1 MEQTPTPTAPS
12 HRPMYVLLALYA
24 VCATATILFFDGTG
38 DEGDSVHHYL
48 FARYAPVHPA
58 LFMDHWAKP
67 LYVLLASPFAQA
79 GFVGVKIFNG
89 LAMMG
94 AMWFT
99 YLTARALDLKNAAAS
114 ALMIMFAPL
123 CYVLTFSGLTEPLF
137 ALFIALGLYCAAT
150 ERYWAA
156 GLVVSFLPFVRSE
169 GLVILGVFSL
179 YFLLKKKWK
188 LLPMLMLGHVVYS
201 VAGYFAHHDLGWV
214 FKKIPY
220 ATLGS
225 VYGSGELSHFVVELF
240 YVVGTPI
247 YVLFC
252 LGLIKVV
259 RDVFQEKTHR
269 DERLLILTGFGAFF
283 VFHSLAWYWGLFNSM
298 GLNRVLVGVMPL
310 IALIAL
316 QGWNGVAGLAS
327 KNIRLD
333 LAIRVALLG
342 LVVVFPF
349 TPSPSALH
357 WERDLNLT
365 AGQHVALRSAAFVRD
380 SLGPDHRI
388 VSGHPYVSEAY
399 NVDHFDPT
407 QRINLTPEYLK
418 NASPGDVVVW
428 DYWMG
433 FRENRVTK
441 ESLDAQPN
449 LKKVFAHEETING
462 RPVFYALYLVK

>member
-1 MEQTPTPTAPS
+1 
-12 HRPMYVLLALYA
+12 MYALLTLYA
-24 VCATATILFFDGTG
+24 LCAAATLLFFDGTG

-67 LYVLLASPFAQA
+67 LYVLLASPFAQL
-79 GFVGVKIFNG
+79 GFIGAKMFNV

-94 AMWFT
+94 AMWLT
-99 YLTARALDLKNAAAS
+99 YLTARSLNLKNAAA
-114 ALMIMFAPL
+114 AAVLMMFAPL

-137 ALFIALGLYCAAT
+137 ALFVAAAVYYSAT
-150 ERYWAA
+150 QRYLAA
-156 GLVVSFLPFVRSE
+156 CLLVSFLPFVRSE
-169 GLVILGVFSL
+169 GLVIIGVFGL

-188 LLPMLMLGHVVYS
+188 LLPLLMLGHVVYS

-225 VYGSGELSHFVVELF
+225 VYGSGELSHFVIELF

-252 LGLIKVV
+252 LGLLKCVWDI
-259 RDVFQEKTHR
+259 FQEKTHR
-269 DERLLILTGFGAFF
+269 DERLLILLGFGAFF
-283 VFHSLAWYWGLFNSM
+283 VFHSLAWHWGLFNSM
-298 GLNRVLVGVMPL
+298 GLNRVLVGVLPL

-316 QGWNGVAGLAS
+316 QGLNWAARLAV
-327 KNIRLD
+327 KNVRLGR
-333 LAIRVALLG
+333 AILGTLLG
-342 LVVVFPF
+342 VVVVFPF

-357 WERDLNLT
+357 WVRDLNLT
-365 AGQHVALRSAAFVRD
+365 VGQHVALRSAAFVRD
-380 SLGPDHRI
+380 SLGAGHRI

-399 NVDHFDPT
+399 RVDHFDEK
-407 QRINLTPEYLK
+407 QRVNLTLKYLER
-418 NASPGDVVVW
+418 AVPGDVIVW

-433 FRENRVTK
+433 FRENHVTK
-441 ESLDAQPN
+441 ESLEARGN
-449 LKKVFAHEETING
+449 LKKIFEHEEMVSG
-462 RPVFYALYLVK
+462 RPVFYALYLVR